1 MTSMP
6 KLPYINSP
14 EAMLVTADELSMI
27 VAEELQRAVAE
38 AEVAAPDPEQTNIDA
53 LNHAHSWIAS
63 APHGDDCFVSDHH
76 ESDPGSQCNC
86 GKDGVL
92 SAIELAL
99 EARAVAEPALTNK
112 APSALSKLT
121 DALVADPEYA
131 WSWHCNLAMPIMD
144 STKVSHRDA
153 NIAAARLMQHIFGI
167 DTAKHAHFEVAA
179 EPETKVDSAL
189 ADWAAERWHAEVA
202 NRPLVN
208 IHRRTLDDTWRQ
220 VLRYAGVDDRERLG
234 PTHDELLALSAPKE

>member
-1 MTSMP
+1 M
-6 KLPYINSP
+6 
-14 EAMLVTADELSMI
+14 
-27 VAEELQRAVAE
+27 
-38 AEVAAPDPEQTNIDA
+38 
-53 LNHAHSWIAS
+53 
-63 APHGDDCFVSDHH
+63 
-76 ESDPGSQCNC
+76 
-86 GKDGVL
+86 
-92 SAIELAL
+92 
-99 EARAVAEPALTNK
+99 
-112 APSALSKLT
+112 T